1 MSQDQTLHLR
11 DRLEMVLEQF
21 EADVS
26 LLSELSTPEQLTQIR
41 TSADNLEAILTEVK
55 RYFIGVRD
63 KLAET
68 RGIPPAKE
76 LAQLVIGASTEAL
89 SSILE
94 TEHNLE
100 ELKTKLKKKRRN
112 PITRDEVYYAEYG
125 AKDAIRRSQHI
136 LKRIAEEAE
145 HLPEEI

>member
-1 MSQDQTLHLR
+1 MSHDQTLHLR

-21 EADVS
+21 EADIS
-26 LLSELSTPEQLTQIR
+26 LLSELSTPEQLAQIR
-41 TSADNLEAILTEVK
+41 ASADNLEAILTEVK

-68 RGIPPAKE
+68 RGIPPVKE

-100 ELKTKLKKKRRN
+100 DLDAKLTKKRRS
-112 PITRDEVYYAEYG
+112 PIDRDQLYYAEYG
-125 AKDAIRRSQHI
+125 AKDAIRKSQQI

>member
-1 MSQDQTLHLR
+1 MSHDQTLHLR
-11 DRLEMVLEQF
+11 DQLERVLEQF
-21 EADVS
+21 EADVE
-26 LLSELSTPEQLTQIR
+26 LLSELTTPEKLAQIR
-41 TSADNLEAILTEVK
+41 TSADNLEEILTEVK

-63 KLAET
+63 KLAEA

-94 TEHNLE
+94 AEHNLE
-100 ELKTKLKKKRRN
+100 ELSTKLKRKRRGS
-112 PITRDEVYYAEYG
+112 ITKDEIYYAEYG
-125 AKDAIRRSQHI
+125 AKDAIRKSQHI

-145 HLPEEI
+145 HLPDEI